1 MFLIRLM
8 HLNKKDS
15 NIQEIETK
23 NSPDNF
29 EQKKIQNDFKKDTVD
44 QIKNITQEKKN
55 KPIAQIDTKAEEN
68 ILINSFD
75 QLLTVCT
82 KKKEIQLKYEL
93 EKNVNLVN
101 FEKNRIEVSFNE
113 NLDKSF
119 VKNLSTKLY
128 EWTNERWI
136 ITFSKQKGQASI
148 KEKEQNEKSKILD
161 NEKKSDIYKMVLKKF
176 PDANLKDVIP
186 IIEDDN

>member
-1 MFLIRLM
+1 M
-8 HLNKKDS
+8 
-15 NIQEIETK
+15 
-23 NSPDNF
+23 
-29 EQKKIQNDFKKDTVD
+29 
-44 QIKNITQEKKN
+44 
-55 KPIAQIDTKAEEN
+55 
-68 ILINSFD
+68 
-75 QLLTVCT
+75 TVCT